1 MSQEE
6 KLARQLA
13 LVRGILDGAF
23 FSPLRSLD
31 WPAFCFDQP
40 GLLGLEEEEA
50 FDLYVRGALAAETIY
65 PESCEGREPLAWIW
79 SMPDPSPVLAHALA
93 SLRSDRP
100 FLFHRLL
107 YSLAPVKQGEVEP
120 EDFELLEDYLA
131 TALGEGSGLGE
142 AASDEVATLT
152 RRALQAVGQQG
163 EEPDALLAETASVV
177 LAQAKAAQVMSDAE
191 LLTWLTLGGGLEGV
205 DPEAA
210 PAVAALAWS
219 GWCGA
224 VIGAPPDLALLSRLR
239 PSLVLS
245 PSELALHAPQQA
257 GAGQVITSR
266 CPYCQADNSLVL
278 GKEVKERVRCPHLL
292 YVGTSDEA
300 HLLRA
305 VRGFDL
311 GQDFLALLESY
322 YQSPA
327 DFELFATIVD
337 DLYEML
343 CSQGRLAAAP
353 VSCEGAQGFYYLK
366 AFFAGP
372 PPEQEEESVH

>member
-6 KLARQLA
+6 KLPRQLA

-65 PESCEGREPLAWIW
+65 PELCEGREPLAWIW
-79 SMPDPSPVLAHALA
+79 SMPEPSPVLAHALA
-93 SLRSDRP
+93 SLREDRP

-107 YSLAPVKQGEVEP
+107 YSLSPVSQGELDP
-120 EDFELLEDYLA
+120 EQFELVEDYLA
-131 TALGEGSGLGE
+131 TALGEGAGLR
-142 AASDEVATLT
+142 AAAATELATLT
-152 RRALQAVGQQG
+152 RRALQAAGVEGG
-163 EEPDALLAETASVV
+163 EPDALLAETAGVV
-177 LAQAKAAQVMSDAE
+177 LAQAKAAEVMSDAE

-205 DPEAA
+205 DPEIA

-219 GWCGA
+219 AWCGA
-224 VIGAPPDLALLSRLR
+224 VIGAPPNLALLSRLR
-239 PSLVLS
+239 PSLVLN
-245 PSELALHAPQQA
+245 PSELALYAPQQA
-257 GAGQVITSR
+257 GSGQVISAR
-266 CPYCQADNSLVL
+266 CPYCQTDNSLVL
-278 GKEVKERVRCPHLL
+278 GDQVSERVRCPHLL

-305 VRGFDL
+305 VQGFDL
-311 GQDFLALLESY
+311 GKDFLALLESY

-353 VSCEGAQGFYYLK
+353 VRCEGTEGFYYLK

>member
-6 KLARQLA
+6 KLHHQLA
-13 LVRGILDGAF
+13 LVRGIVEGAF

-50 FDLYVRGALAAETIY
+50 FDLYVRGALATETIY
-65 PESCEGREPLAWIW
+65 PGQALGREPLAWIW
-79 SMPDPSPVLAHALA
+79 GMPEPSPALAHALA
-93 SLRSDRP
+93 SMRGDRP

-107 YSLAPVKQGEVEP
+107 YSLAPVRDGSADP
-120 EDFELLEDYLA
+120 EQFELVEDYLA
-131 TALGEGSGLGE
+131 AALDEGAGLRM
-142 AASDEVATLT
+142 AADDELATLT
-152 RRALQAVGQQG
+152 RRALNAAGQEG
-163 EEPDALLAETASVV
+163 EAPDPLLREMAAKV
-177 LAQAKAAQVMSDAE
+177 LARPRAAEVANDAE
-191 LLTWLTLGGGLEGV
+191 LLTWLTLGDGLEGV

-210 PAVAALAWS
+210 PAVAVLAWS
-219 GWCGA
+219 AWCA
-224 VIGAPPDLALLSRLR
+224 SIIGAPVDLALLTRLQPR
-239 PSLVLS
+239 LVLS
-245 PSELALHAPQQA
+245 SIELALYTPQQA
-257 GAGQVITSR
+257 GTGQVISAR
-266 CPYCQADNSLVL
+266 CPYCQTDNSLVL
-278 GKEVKERVRCPHLL
+278 GKEVNERVRCPHLI

-305 VRGFDL
+305 VEGFDL

-343 CSQGRLAAAP
+343 CSQGRLSAAP
-353 VSCEGAQGFYYLK
+353 VSCEGTRGFYYLK

-372 PPEQEEESVH
+372 PPEQEKESVH

>member
-6 KLARQLA
+6 KLPRQLA

-40 GLLGLEEEEA
+40 GLLGVEEEEA
-50 FDLYVRGALAAETIY
+50 FDLYVRGSLAAETIY
-65 PESCEGREPLAWIW
+65 PELCEGREPLAWLW
-79 SMPDPSPVLAHALA
+79 SMPGPGPVLAHALA

-107 YSLAPVKQGEVEP
+107 YSLSPVSQGELDP
-120 EDFELLEDYLA
+120 ESFELVEDYLA
-131 TALGEGSGLGE
+131 TALGEGSGLRE
-142 AASDEVATLT
+142 AAADEVAILT
-152 RRALQAVGQQG
+152 RRALQAAGHEG
-163 EEPDALLAETASVV
+163 GEPDEPITEAAARV
-177 LAQAKAAQVMSDAE
+177 LAQAKAAEVMSDAE

-205 DPEAA
+205 DPEIA
-210 PAVAALAWS
+210 PAVTALVWS
-219 GWCGA
+219 TWCGA
-224 VIGAPPDLALLSRLR
+224 IIGAPPDLALLTRLR

-245 PSELALHAPQQA
+245 PSELALYAPQQA

-266 CPYCQADNSLVL
+266 CPYCQTDNSLVL
-278 GKEVKERVRCPHLL
+278 GKEVNERVRCPHLI

-300 HLLRA
+300 HLLHA
-305 VRGFDL
+305 VQGFDL
-311 GQDFLALLESY
+311 GQDFLSLLESY

-353 VSCEGAQGFYYLK
+353 VNGEGTKGFYYLK

-372 PPEQEEESVH
+372 SPDQEEESLH